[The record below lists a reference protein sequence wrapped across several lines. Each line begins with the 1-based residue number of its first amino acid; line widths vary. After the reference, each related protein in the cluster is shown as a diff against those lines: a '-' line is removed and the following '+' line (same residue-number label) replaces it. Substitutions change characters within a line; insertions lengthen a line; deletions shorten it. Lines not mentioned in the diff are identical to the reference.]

1 MAMKLILTLMNKKHE
16 LKKLGK
22 KIATLRKRAG
32 ISQDNL
38 ALEAEI
44 GRRTINRLEVGDT
57 DPQFTTLKK
66 ISLTLKVKMSE
77 LFED

>member
-1 MAMKLILTLMNKKHE
+1 MNEKQE

-22 KIATLRKRAG
+22 RIAKLRKQCG

-44 GRRTINRLEVGDT
+44 GRRTINRIEVGDS

-66 ISLTLKVKMSE
+66 ISNTLKVKMAE

>member
-1 MAMKLILTLMNKKHE
+1 MNKKSE
-16 LKKLGK
+16 LKKLGR
-22 KIATLRKRAG
+22 KIATLRKRSG

-44 GRRTINRLEVGDT
+44 GRRTINRLEVGAS

-66 ISLTLKVKMSE
+66 IAITLKIKMSE